1 MNRLIPQLYTILLYT
16 WKTILNKIL
25 IRLQQTSFL
34 SNKGTISAKKTASF
48 LKMAKVGTL
57 IAYILWIALMVLF
70 QIFFHYISFSPD
82 ETELLLVFGFI
93 LSAFFITGYPIHQ
106 DFSLYIYESNQPI
119 PVKKRLLLLNTF
131 LGVTVSW
138 SFIFLLSLPF
148 LFCQYYWYGFSGI
161 SVLLTLLL
169 ILLVIGFVTDF
180 FKFIGLYRKIYSRG
194 QSNRFIAYAGHLIFL
209 ISIPFLSQFFKTMID
224 QFILKLNPEDR
235 INVIQ
240 QLLGY
245 IPFRLTEASFSYV
258 YLMAAAGIILGM
270 IISTKWVYKSFFKEK
285 ILHIPNRR
293 LFFPSHPYGALITHF
308 VRKNGWMNNEIIA
321 AVFMTFFIK
330 QYTDQLDA
338 SSLFTIAVPVSILLS
353 ACVFFNK
360 ADYIFMLKQNQWT
373 RAQISCSYAL
383 YIFIQYIFVQILLGV
398 LGTYSLSLTGFWSW
412 TESILFGFVFISCT
426 MSCYIS
432 TLYTFD
438 GMIEPKFFYTV
449 STYLING
456 FLLLCTTPIYVLEK
470 IMNPVLLLFLTKLA
484 VPYIVIFVYYRVI
497 RIIRGP
503 IHYGVD

>member
-1 MNRLIPQLYTILLYT
+1 MSNLMCQLYTIFFYT
-16 WKTILNKIL
+16 WKIILNKVFL
-25 IRLQQTSFL
+25 RLQQTAFIGKKIASKSAASLTHWIIAGL
-34 SNKGTISAKKTASF
+34 SLT
-48 LKMAKVGTL
+48 
-57 IAYILWIALMVLF
+57 YILWMALSILF
-70 QIFFHYISFSPD
+70 QIFFHYTSFSPD
-82 ETELLLVFGFI
+82 NTELLLVFGFI
-93 LSAFFITGYPIHQ
+93 LSAFFITRFPIHQ
-106 DFSLYIYESNQPI
+106 DFALYIYESNQPI

-138 SFIFLLSLPF
+138 SFILLLSLPF
-148 LFCQYYWYGFSGI
+148 LLCQFYWYGFSGI

-169 ILLVIGFVTDF
+169 TLLVIGFVADF
-180 FKFIGLYRKIYSRG
+180 LKFIGLYRKIYSRG
-194 QSNRFIAYAGHLIFL
+194 QSNRFITYAGHLIFL
-209 ISIPFLSQFFKTMID
+209 ISIPYLSRFFKTMID

-235 INVIQ
+235 INNIQ
-240 QLLGY
+240 QLLSY
-245 IPFRLTEASFSYV
+245 IPFRLTEVSFSYV
-258 YLMAAAGIILGM
+258 YLIVAAGIILSI
-270 IISTKWVYKSFFKEK
+270 IISTKWVSKSFFKER

-383 YIFIQYIFVQILLGV
+383 YIFIQYIFVQISLGV

-412 TESILFGFVFISCT
+412 TESILLGFVFISCT

-470 IMNPVLLLFLTKLA
+470 IMNPVFLLFLTKLA

>member
-258 YLMAAAGIILGM
+258 YLMAAAGITLGM
-270 IISTKWVYKSFFKEK
+270 IISTKWVCKSFFKEK